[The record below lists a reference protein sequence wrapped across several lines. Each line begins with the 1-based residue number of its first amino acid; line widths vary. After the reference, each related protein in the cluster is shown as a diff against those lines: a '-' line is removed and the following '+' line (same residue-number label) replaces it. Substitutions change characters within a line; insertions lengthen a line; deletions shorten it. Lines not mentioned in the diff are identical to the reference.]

1 MSKHVQFLNENS
13 SLKENLL
20 SGSITIEA
28 SEGGKGGL

>member
-1 MSKHVQFLNENS
+1 MSKHAQFLNVWP

-20 SGSITIEA
+20 GGSITIEA